1 MLRLQNKSTGAVYLE
16 VERCKSE
23 ARIKMYKVVLINL
36 LDYSNH
42 LLKHRIMKQDCG
54 ERLREAIQSIPV
66 PKDGIASMSIV
77 P

>member
-1 MLRLQNKSTGAVYLE
+1 
-16 VERCKSE
+16 
-23 ARIKMYKVVLINL
+23 MYKVVLINL

-42 LLKHRIMKQDCG
+42 LLKHRIMKQDCR